1 MIELKLID
9 KSYGNQKILDK
20 ISLNIKKGEF
30 ISIVGPSGAGKTTL
44 LNIIGTIEDFDK
56 SEKSKFLINSQD
68 ITKLNDKNLSKFR
81 NNNIGFVFQFH
92 QLLPELTVEEN
103 ILLPTMIKGDDKDSS
118 DKYFIELISILGI
131 DGILNK
137 YPNSISGGERQRAAV
152 ARAMINK
159 PSILLADE
167 PTGNLDPENTDRSLE
182 LLRSLCEEWG
192 SALVLVSH
200 DPRVIAQFEK
210 QIDWEEINQVKR
222 TGSDMNS
229 FLEKVEEV

>member
-1 MIELKLID
+1 MIELKLIN

-68 ITKLNDKNLSKFR
+68 VTKLSDKNLSKFR
-81 NNNIGFVFQFH
+81 NDNIGFVFQFH

-103 ILLPTMIKGDDKDSS
+103 ILLPTMIKGDEKDSF

-131 DGILNK
+131 DSILNK

-159 PSILLADE
+159 PGILLADE
-167 PTGNLDPENTDRSLE
+167 PTGNLDSKN
-182 LLRSLCEEWG
+182 EEEIIRLFKKVNKDLG
-192 SALVLVSH
+192 VTIVLVTHNHNFSKLA
-200 DPRVIAQFEK
+200 DKCFSLRDGKWF
-210 QIDWEEINQVKR
+210 
-222 TGSDMNS
+222 
-229 FLEKVEEV
+229 

>member
-1 MIELKLID
+1 MIELKFID

-56 SEKSKFLINSQD
+56 SEKSKFIINSHD
-68 ITKLNDKNLSKFR
+68 ITKLSDKDLSKFR
-81 NNNIGFVFQFH
+81 NDNIGFVFQFH
-92 QLLPELTVEEN
+92 QLLPELTVKEN
-103 ILLPTMIKGDDKDSS
+103 ILLPTMIKGDEKDSS

-131 DGILNK
+131 DSILNK

-167 PTGNLDPENTDRSLE
+167 PTGNLDSKNE
-182 LLRSLCEEWG
+182 
-192 SALVLVSH
+192 
-200 DPRVIAQFEK
+200 
-210 QIDWEEINQVKR
+210 EEIISLFK
-222 TGSDMNS
+222 
-229 FLEKVEEV
+229 KVNKDLGVTIILVTHNDNFSKLADKCFTLRDGKWF

>member
-9 KSYGNQKILDK
+9 KFYGNQKILDK

-167 PTGNLDPENTDRSLE
+167 PTGNLDSKNEEEIISLFKKMNKD
-182 LLRSLCEEWG
+182 LG
-192 SALVLVSH
+192 VTIVLVTHNHNFSKLA
-200 DPRVIAQFEK
+200 DKCFTLK
-210 QIDWEEINQVKR
+210 DGKW
-222 TGSDMNS
+222 S
-229 FLEKVEEV
+229 

>member
-68 ITKLNDKNLSKFR
+68 ITKLSDKNLSKFR
-81 NNNIGFVFQFH
+81 NDNIGFVFQFH

-167 PTGNLDPENTDRSLE
+167 PTGNLDSKNEEEIISLFKKMNND
-182 LLRSLCEEWG
+182 LG
-192 SALVLVSH
+192 VTIVLVTHNHNFSKLA
-200 DPRVIAQFEK
+200 DKCFTLRDGKWF
-210 QIDWEEINQVKR
+210 
-222 TGSDMNS
+222 
-229 FLEKVEEV
+229 

>member
-68 ITKLNDKNLSKFR
+68 ITKLNDKDLSKFR
-81 NNNIGFVFQFH
+81 NDNIGFVFQFH

-103 ILLPTMIKGDDKDSS
+103 ILLPTMIKGDEKDSS

-131 DGILNK
+131 DSILNK

-167 PTGNLDPENTDRSLE
+167 PTGNLDSKNE
-182 LLRSLCEEWG
+182 
-192 SALVLVSH
+192 
-200 DPRVIAQFEK
+200 
-210 QIDWEEINQVKR
+210 EEIISLFK
-222 TGSDMNS
+222 
-229 FLEKVEEV
+229 KVNKDLGVTIILVTHNDNFSKLADKCFTLRDGKWF

>member
-9 KSYGNQKILDK
+9 KSFGNQKILDK

-30 ISIVGPSGAGKTTL
+30 ISIIGPSGAGKTTL

-68 ITKLNDKNLSKFR
+68 ITKLSDKNLSKFR

-92 QLLPELTVEEN
+92 QLLPELTVKEN
-103 ILLPTMIKGDDKDSS
+103 ILLPTMIKGDNKDSS

-167 PTGNLDPENTDRSLE
+167 PTGNLDSKNEEEIISLFKKMNKD
-182 LLRSLCEEWG
+182 LG
-192 SALVLVSH
+192 VTIVLVTHNLNFSKLA
-200 DPRVIAQFEK
+200 DKCFTLK
-210 QIDWEEINQVKR
+210 DGKW
-222 TGSDMNS
+222 S
-229 FLEKVEEV
+229 

>member
-68 ITKLNDKNLSKFR
+68 LTKLSDKDLSKFR
-81 NNNIGFVFQFH
+81 NDNIGFVFQFH

-103 ILLPTMIKGDDKDSS
+103 ILLPTMIKGDEKDSS

-167 PTGNLDPENTDRSLE
+167 PTGNLDSKNEEEIISLFKKVNKD
-182 LLRSLCEEWG
+182 LG
-192 SALVLVSH
+192 VTIVLVTHNLNFSKLA
-200 DPRVIAQFEK
+200 DKCFTLK
-210 QIDWEEINQVKR
+210 DGKW
-222 TGSDMNS
+222 S
-229 FLEKVEEV
+229 

>member
-56 SEKSKFLINSQD
+56 SEKSKFLINSHD
-68 ITKLNDKNLSKFR
+68 ITKLSDKDLSKFR
-81 NNNIGFVFQFH
+81 NDNIGFVFQFH

-103 ILLPTMIKGDDKDSS
+103 ILLPTMIKGDEKDSS

-131 DGILNK
+131 DNILNK

-167 PTGNLDPENTDRSLE
+167 PTGNLDSKNEEEIISLFKKVNKD
-182 LLRSLCEEWG
+182 LG
-192 SALVLVSH
+192 VTIVLVTHNLNFSKLA
-200 DPRVIAQFEK
+200 DKCFTLK
-210 QIDWEEINQVKR
+210 DGKW
-222 TGSDMNS
+222 
-229 FLEKVEEV
+229 F

>member
-20 ISLNIKKGEF
+20 ICLNIEKGEF

-68 ITKLNDKNLSKFR
+68 ITKLSDKNLSKFR
-81 NNNIGFVFQFH
+81 NDNIGFVFQFH

-103 ILLPTMIKGDDKDSS
+103 ILLPTMIKGDEKDSS

-131 DGILNK
+131 DSILNK

-167 PTGNLDPENTDRSLE
+167 PTGNLDSKNE
-182 LLRSLCEEWG
+182 
-192 SALVLVSH
+192 
-200 DPRVIAQFEK
+200 
-210 QIDWEEINQVKR
+210 EEIISLFK
-222 TGSDMNS
+222 
-229 FLEKVEEV
+229 KVNKDLGVTIILVTHNDNFSKLADKCFTLRDGKWF

>member
-1 MIELKLID
+1 MIELKSVS
-9 KSYGNQKILDK
+9 KSFGNQKILDK
-20 ISLNIKKGEF
+20 ISLDIKKGEF

-68 ITKLNDKNLSKFR
+68 ITKLSDKNLSKFR
-81 NNNIGFVFQFH
+81 NDNIGFVFQFH

-103 ILLPTMIKGDDKDSS
+103 ILLPTMIKGDEKDSS

-131 DGILNK
+131 DSILNK

-167 PTGNLDPENTDRSLE
+167 PTGNLDSKNEEEIISLFKKVNKD
-182 LLRSLCEEWG
+182 LG
-192 SALVLVSH
+192 VTIVLVTHNHNFSKLA
-200 DPRVIAQFEK
+200 DKCFTLK
-210 QIDWEEINQVKR
+210 DGKW
-222 TGSDMNS
+222 
-229 FLEKVEEV
+229 F

>member
-56 SEKSKFLINSQD
+56 SDKSKFLINSQD

-167 PTGNLDPENTDRSLE
+167 PTGNLDSKNEEQIISLFKKVNKD
-182 LLRSLCEEWG
+182 LGVTIILVTHNDNFSKLADKCFTLRDGKW
-192 SALVLVSH
+192 
-200 DPRVIAQFEK
+200 F
-210 QIDWEEINQVKR
+210 
-222 TGSDMNS
+222 
-229 FLEKVEEV
+229 

>member
-68 ITKLNDKNLSKFR
+68 ITKLSDKDLSKFR
-81 NNNIGFVFQFH
+81 NDNIGFVFQFH

-103 ILLPTMIKGDDKDSS
+103 ILLPTMIKGDEKDSS

-152 ARAMINK
+152 ARAIINK

-167 PTGNLDPENTDRSLE
+167 PTGNLDSKNEEEIISLFKKVNKD
-182 LLRSLCEEWG
+182 LG
-192 SALVLVSH
+192 VTIVLVTHNHNFSKLA
-200 DPRVIAQFEK
+200 DKCFTLRDGKWF
-210 QIDWEEINQVKR
+210 
-222 TGSDMNS
+222 
-229 FLEKVEEV
+229 

>member
-68 ITKLNDKNLSKFR
+68 LTKLSDKDLSKFR
-81 NNNIGFVFQFH
+81 NDNIGFVFQFH

-103 ILLPTMIKGDDKDSS
+103 ILLPTMIKGDEKDSS

-131 DGILNK
+131 DSILNK

-167 PTGNLDPENTDRSLE
+167 PTGNLDSKNE
-182 LLRSLCEEWG
+182 
-192 SALVLVSH
+192 
-200 DPRVIAQFEK
+200 
-210 QIDWEEINQVKR
+210 EEIISLFK
-222 TGSDMNS
+222 
-229 FLEKVEEV
+229 KVNKDLGVTIILVTHNDNFSKLADKCFTLRDGKWF

>member
-1 MIELKLID
+1 MIELKLIN

-68 ITKLNDKNLSKFR
+68 ITKLSDKNLSKFR
-81 NNNIGFVFQFH
+81 NDNIGFVFQFH

-103 ILLPTMIKGDDKDSS
+103 ILLPTMIKGDEKDSS

-131 DGILNK
+131 DSILNK

-159 PSILLADE
+159 PGILLADE
-167 PTGNLDPENTDRSLE
+167 PTGNLDSKNEEEIISLFKKVNKD
-182 LLRSLCEEWG
+182 LG
-192 SALVLVSH
+192 VTIVLVTHNHNFSKLA
-200 DPRVIAQFEK
+200 DKCFSLRDGK
-210 QIDWEEINQVKR
+210 W
-222 TGSDMNS
+222 
-229 FLEKVEEV
+229 FL

>member
-30 ISIVGPSGAGKTTL
+30 FSIVGPSGAGKTTL

-68 ITKLNDKNLSKFR
+68 ITKLSDKDLSKFR
-81 NNNIGFVFQFH
+81 NDNIGFVFQFH

-103 ILLPTMIKGDDKDSS
+103 ILLPTMIKGDEKDSS

-167 PTGNLDPENTDRSLE
+167 PTGNLDSKNEEEIISLFKKVNKD
-182 LLRSLCEEWG
+182 LG
-192 SALVLVSH
+192 VTIVLVTHNHNFSKLA
-200 DPRVIAQFEK
+200 DKCFTLK
-210 QIDWEEINQVKR
+210 DGKW
-222 TGSDMNS
+222 S
-229 FLEKVEEV
+229 

>member
-1 MIELKLID
+1 MIEIKLID

-20 ISLNIKKGEF
+20 ISLSIKKGEF

-68 ITKLNDKNLSKFR
+68 ITKLSDKNLSKFR
-81 NNNIGFVFQFH
+81 NDNIGFVFQFH

-103 ILLPTMIKGDDKDSS
+103 ILLPTMIKGDEKDSS

-131 DGILNK
+131 DSILNK

-167 PTGNLDPENTDRSLE
+167 PTGNLDSKNEEEIISLFKKVNKD
-182 LLRSLCEEWG
+182 LG
-192 SALVLVSH
+192 VTIVLVTHNHNFSKLA
-200 DPRVIAQFEK
+200 DKCFTLK
-210 QIDWEEINQVKR
+210 DGKW
-222 TGSDMNS
+222 
-229 FLEKVEEV
+229 F

>member
-1 MIELKLID
+1 MIELKLIN

-68 ITKLNDKNLSKFR
+68 ITKLSDKNLSKFR
-81 NNNIGFVFQFH
+81 NDNIGFVFQFH

-103 ILLPTMIKGDDKDSS
+103 ILLPTMIKGDEKDSS

-131 DGILNK
+131 DSILNK
-137 YPNSISGGERQRAAV
+137 YPNSISGGERQRTAV

-159 PSILLADE
+159 PGILLADE
-167 PTGNLDPENTDRSLE
+167 PTGNLDSKNEEEIISLFKKVNKD
-182 LLRSLCEEWG
+182 LG
-192 SALVLVSH
+192 VTIVLVTHNHNFSKLA
-200 DPRVIAQFEK
+200 DKCFSLRDGKWF
-210 QIDWEEINQVKR
+210 
-222 TGSDMNS
+222 
-229 FLEKVEEV
+229 

>member
-56 SEKSKFLINSQD
+56 SEKSKFLINSHD
-68 ITKLNDKNLSKFR
+68 ITKLSDKDLSKFR
-81 NNNIGFVFQFH
+81 NDNIGFVFQFH

-103 ILLPTMIKGDDKDSS
+103 ILLPTMIKGDEKDSS

-131 DGILNK
+131 DSILNK

-167 PTGNLDPENTDRSLE
+167 PTGNLDSKNEEEIISLFKKVNKD
-182 LLRSLCEEWG
+182 LG
-192 SALVLVSH
+192 VTIVLVTHNLNFSKLA
-200 DPRVIAQFEK
+200 DKCFTLKDGKWSE
-210 QIDWEEINQVKR
+210 
-222 TGSDMNS
+222 
-229 FLEKVEEV
+229 

>member
-1 MIELKLID
+1 MIEIKLID

-68 ITKLNDKNLSKFR
+68 ITKLNDKDLSKFR
-81 NNNIGFVFQFH
+81 NDNIGFVFQFH

-167 PTGNLDPENTDRSLE
+167 PTGNLDSKNEEEIISLFKKMNKD
-182 LLRSLCEEWG
+182 LG
-192 SALVLVSH
+192 VTIVLVTHNHNFSKLA
-200 DPRVIAQFEK
+200 DKCFTLK
-210 QIDWEEINQVKR
+210 DGKW
-222 TGSDMNS
+222 S
-229 FLEKVEEV
+229 

>member
-56 SEKSKFLINSQD
+56 SEKSKFLINSHD
-68 ITKLNDKNLSKFR
+68 ITKLSDKDLSKFR
-81 NNNIGFVFQFH
+81 NDNIGFVFQFH

-103 ILLPTMIKGDDKDSS
+103 ILLPTMIKGDEKDSS

-131 DGILNK
+131 DNILNK

-167 PTGNLDPENTDRSLE
+167 PTGNLDSKNE
-182 LLRSLCEEWG
+182 
-192 SALVLVSH
+192 
-200 DPRVIAQFEK
+200 
-210 QIDWEEINQVKR
+210 EEIISLFK
-222 TGSDMNS
+222 
-229 FLEKVEEV
+229 KVNKDLGVTIILVTHNDNFSKLADKCFTLRDGKWF

>member
-68 ITKLNDKNLSKFR
+68 ITKLSDKNLSKFR
-81 NNNIGFVFQFH
+81 NDNIGFVFQFH
-92 QLLPELTVEEN
+92 QLLPELTVKEN
-103 ILLPTMIKGDDKDSS
+103 ILLPTMIKGDEKDSS

-131 DGILNK
+131 DSILNK

-167 PTGNLDPENTDRSLE
+167 PTGNLDSKNE
-182 LLRSLCEEWG
+182 
-192 SALVLVSH
+192 
-200 DPRVIAQFEK
+200 
-210 QIDWEEINQVKR
+210 EEIISLFK
-222 TGSDMNS
+222 
-229 FLEKVEEV
+229 KVNKDLGVTIILVTHNDNFSKLADKCFTLRDGKWSK

>member
-1 MIELKLID
+1 MIELKSVS
-9 KSYGNQKILDK
+9 KSFGNQKILDE

-56 SEKSKFLINSQD
+56 SEKSKLLINSHD
-68 ITKLNDKNLSKFR
+68 ITKLSDKDLSKFR
-81 NNNIGFVFQFH
+81 NDNIGFVFQFH

-103 ILLPTMIKGDDKDSS
+103 ILLPTMIKGDEKDSS

-131 DGILNK
+131 DNILNK

-167 PTGNLDPENTDRSLE
+167 PTGNLDSKNEEEIISLFKKVNKD
-182 LLRSLCEEWG
+182 LG
-192 SALVLVSH
+192 VTIVLVTHNHNFSKLA
-200 DPRVIAQFEK
+200 DKCFTLRDGKWF
-210 QIDWEEINQVKR
+210 
-222 TGSDMNS
+222 
-229 FLEKVEEV
+229 

>member
-1 MIELKLID
+1 MIEIKLID

-20 ISLNIKKGEF
+20 ISLSIKKGEF

-56 SEKSKFLINSQD
+56 SEKSRFLINSQD
-68 ITKLNDKNLSKFR
+68 LTKLSDKDLSKFR
-81 NNNIGFVFQFH
+81 NENIGFVFQFH

-103 ILLPTMIKGDDKDSS
+103 ILLPTMIKGDEKDSS

-131 DGILNK
+131 DSVLNK

-167 PTGNLDPENTDRSLE
+167 PTGNLDSKNE
-182 LLRSLCEEWG
+182 
-192 SALVLVSH
+192 
-200 DPRVIAQFEK
+200 
-210 QIDWEEINQVKR
+210 EEIISLFK
-222 TGSDMNS
+222 
-229 FLEKVEEV
+229 KVNKDLGVTIILVTHNDNFSKLADKCFTLKDGKWS

>member
-1 MIELKLID
+1 MIELKSVS
-9 KSYGNQKILDK
+9 KSFGNQKILDE

-56 SEKSKFLINSQD
+56 SEKSKFLINSHD
-68 ITKLNDKNLSKFR
+68 ITKLSDKDLSKFR
-81 NNNIGFVFQFH
+81 NDNIGFVFQFH

-103 ILLPTMIKGDDKDSS
+103 ILLPTMIKGDEKDSS

-131 DGILNK
+131 NNILNK

-167 PTGNLDPENTDRSLE
+167 PTGNLDSKNEEEIISLFKKVNKD
-182 LLRSLCEEWG
+182 LG
-192 SALVLVSH
+192 ITIVLVTHNHNFSKLA
-200 DPRVIAQFEK
+200 DKCFTLRDGKWF
-210 QIDWEEINQVKR
+210 
-222 TGSDMNS
+222 
-229 FLEKVEEV
+229 

>member
-1 MIELKLID
+1 MIELESVS
-9 KSYGNQKILDK
+9 KSFGNQKILDE

-56 SEKSKFLINSQD
+56 SEKSKFLINSHD
-68 ITKLNDKNLSKFR
+68 ITKLSDEDLSKFR
-81 NNNIGFVFQFH
+81 NDNIGFVFQFH

-103 ILLPTMIKGDDKDSS
+103 ILLPTMIKGDEKDSS

-131 DGILNK
+131 DNILNK

-167 PTGNLDPENTDRSLE
+167 PTGNLDSKNEEEIISLFKKVNKD
-182 LLRSLCEEWG
+182 LG
-192 SALVLVSH
+192 VTIVLVTHNHNFSKLA
-200 DPRVIAQFEK
+200 DKCFTLRDGKWF
-210 QIDWEEINQVKR
+210 
-222 TGSDMNS
+222 
-229 FLEKVEEV
+229 

>member
-68 ITKLNDKNLSKFR
+68 ITKLSDKNLSKFR
-81 NNNIGFVFQFH
+81 NDNIGFVFQFH

-118 DKYFIELISILGI
+118 NKYFIELISILGI
-131 DGILNK
+131 DSILNK

-167 PTGNLDPENTDRSLE
+167 PTGNLDSKNEEEIISLFKKMNKD
-182 LLRSLCEEWG
+182 LG
-192 SALVLVSH
+192 VTIVLVTHNHNFSKLA
-200 DPRVIAQFEK
+200 DKCFTLK
-210 QIDWEEINQVKR
+210 DGKW
-222 TGSDMNS
+222 
-229 FLEKVEEV
+229 F

>member
-56 SEKSKFLINSQD
+56 SEKSKFLINSHD
-68 ITKLNDKNLSKFR
+68 ITKLSDKDLSKFR
-81 NNNIGFVFQFH
+81 NDNIGFVFQFH

-103 ILLPTMIKGDDKDSS
+103 ILLQTMIKGNEKDSS
-118 DKYFIELISILGI
+118 DKYFIELISTLGI

-167 PTGNLDPENTDRSLE
+167 PTGNLDSKNEEEIISLFKKMNKD
-182 LLRSLCEEWG
+182 LG
-192 SALVLVSH
+192 ITIVLVTHNHNFSKLA
-200 DPRVIAQFEK
+200 DKCFTLRDGKWAK
-210 QIDWEEINQVKR
+210 
-222 TGSDMNS
+222 
-229 FLEKVEEV
+229 

>member
-1 MIELKLID
+1 MIELKSVS
-9 KSYGNQKILDK
+9 KSFGNQKILDE
-20 ISLNIKKGEF
+20 ISLNINKGEF

-56 SEKSKFLINSQD
+56 SEKSKFLINSHD
-68 ITKLNDKNLSKFR
+68 ITKLSDKDLSKFR
-81 NNNIGFVFQFH
+81 NDNIGFVFQFH

-103 ILLPTMIKGDDKDSS
+103 ILLPTMIKGDEKDSS

-131 DGILNK
+131 DNILNK

-167 PTGNLDPENTDRSLE
+167 PTGNLDSKNEEEIISLFKKVNKD
-182 LLRSLCEEWG
+182 LG
-192 SALVLVSH
+192 VTIVLVTHNHNFSKLA
-200 DPRVIAQFEK
+200 DKCFTLRDGKWF
-210 QIDWEEINQVKR
+210 
-222 TGSDMNS
+222 
-229 FLEKVEEV
+229 

>member
-68 ITKLNDKNLSKFR
+68 LTKLSDKDLSKFR
-81 NNNIGFVFQFH
+81 NDNIGFVFQFH

-167 PTGNLDPENTDRSLE
+167 PTGNLDSKNEEEIISLFKKMNKD
-182 LLRSLCEEWG
+182 LG
-192 SALVLVSH
+192 VTIVLVTHNHNFSKLA
-200 DPRVIAQFEK
+200 DKCFTLK
-210 QIDWEEINQVKR
+210 DGKW
-222 TGSDMNS
+222 S
-229 FLEKVEEV
+229 

>member
-68 ITKLNDKNLSKFR
+68 ITKLNDKDLSKFR
-81 NNNIGFVFQFH
+81 NDNIGFVFQFH

-103 ILLPTMIKGDDKDSS
+103 ILLPTMIKGDEKDSS

-167 PTGNLDPENTDRSLE
+167 PTGNLDSKNEEEIISLFKKVNKD
-182 LLRSLCEEWG
+182 LG
-192 SALVLVSH
+192 VTIVLVTHNHNFSKLA
-200 DPRVIAQFEK
+200 DKCFTLRDGKWF
-210 QIDWEEINQVKR
+210 
-222 TGSDMNS
+222 
-229 FLEKVEEV
+229 

>member
-81 NNNIGFVFQFH
+81 NDNIGFVFQFH

-103 ILLPTMIKGDDKDSS
+103 ILLPTMIKGDEKDSS

-167 PTGNLDPENTDRSLE
+167 PTGNLDSKNEEEIISLFKKMNKD
-182 LLRSLCEEWG
+182 LG
-192 SALVLVSH
+192 VTIVLVTHNHNFSKLA
-200 DPRVIAQFEK
+200 DKCFTLRDGKWAK
-210 QIDWEEINQVKR
+210 
-222 TGSDMNS
+222 
-229 FLEKVEEV
+229 

>member
-1 MIELKLID
+1 MIQLKLID

-56 SEKSKFLINSQD
+56 SEKSKFLINSHD
-68 ITKLNDKNLSKFR
+68 ITKLSDKDLSKFR
-81 NNNIGFVFQFH
+81 NDNIGFVFQFH

-103 ILLPTMIKGDDKDSS
+103 ILLPTMIKGDQKDSS

-131 DGILNK
+131 DNILNK

-167 PTGNLDPENTDRSLE
+167 PTGNLDSKNEEEIISLFKKVNKD
-182 LLRSLCEEWG
+182 LG
-192 SALVLVSH
+192 VTIVLVTHNHNFSKLA
-200 DPRVIAQFEK
+200 DKCFTLRDGKWF
-210 QIDWEEINQVKR
+210 
-222 TGSDMNS
+222 
-229 FLEKVEEV
+229 

>member
-9 KSYGNQKILDK
+9 KSFGNQKILDK
-20 ISLNIKKGEF
+20 ICLNIKKGEF

-56 SEKSKFLINSQD
+56 SEKSKFLINFQD
-68 ITKLNDKNLSKFR
+68 ITKLSDKNLSKFR
-81 NNNIGFVFQFH
+81 NDNIGFVFQFH

-103 ILLPTMIKGDDKDSS
+103 ILLPTMIKGDEKDSS

-131 DGILNK
+131 DSILNK

-159 PSILLADE
+159 PGILLADE
-167 PTGNLDPENTDRSLE
+167 PTGNLDSKNEEEIISLFKKVNKD
-182 LLRSLCEEWG
+182 LG
-192 SALVLVSH
+192 VTIVLVTHNHNFSKLA
-200 DPRVIAQFEK
+200 DKCFSLK
-210 QIDWEEINQVKR
+210 DGKW
-222 TGSDMNS
+222 S
-229 FLEKVEEV
+229 

>member
-68 ITKLNDKNLSKFR
+68 ITKLSDKDLSKFR
-81 NNNIGFVFQFH
+81 NDNIGFVFQFH

-103 ILLPTMIKGDDKDSS
+103 ILLPTMIKGDEKDSS

-167 PTGNLDPENTDRSLE
+167 PTGNLDSKNE
-182 LLRSLCEEWG
+182 
-192 SALVLVSH
+192 
-200 DPRVIAQFEK
+200 
-210 QIDWEEINQVKR
+210 EEIISLFK
-222 TGSDMNS
+222 
-229 FLEKVEEV
+229 KVNKDLGVTIILVTHNDNFSKLADKCFTLRDGKWF

>member
-68 ITKLNDKNLSKFR
+68 ITKLSDKNLSKFR
-81 NNNIGFVFQFH
+81 NDNIGFVFQFH

-103 ILLPTMIKGDDKDSS
+103 ILLPTMIKGDEKDSS

-131 DGILNK
+131 HSILNK

-167 PTGNLDPENTDRSLE
+167 PTGNLDSKNEEEIISLFKKMNND
-182 LLRSLCEEWG
+182 LG
-192 SALVLVSH
+192 VTIVLVTHNHNFSKLA
-200 DPRVIAQFEK
+200 DKCFTLK
-210 QIDWEEINQVKR
+210 DGKW
-222 TGSDMNS
+222 S
-229 FLEKVEEV
+229 

>member
-9 KSYGNQKILDK
+9 KSFGNQKILDK

-68 ITKLNDKNLSKFR
+68 IKKLSDKNLSKFR
-81 NNNIGFVFQFH
+81 TDNIGFVFQFH
-92 QLLPELTVEEN
+92 QLLPELTVKEN
-103 ILLPTMIKGDDKDSS
+103 ILLPAMIKGDNKDSS
-118 DKYFIELISILGI
+118 DKYFIELITILGI

-167 PTGNLDPENTDRSLE
+167 PTGNLDSKNEEEIISLFKKMNKD
-182 LLRSLCEEWG
+182 LG
-192 SALVLVSH
+192 VTIVLVTHNLNFSKLA
-200 DPRVIAQFEK
+200 DKCFTLK
-210 QIDWEEINQVKR
+210 DGKWSK
-222 TGSDMNS
+222 
-229 FLEKVEEV
+229 

>member
-68 ITKLNDKNLSKFR
+68 ITKLNDKDLSKFR
-81 NNNIGFVFQFH
+81 NDNIGFVFQFH

-103 ILLPTMIKGDDKDSS
+103 ILLPTMIKGDEKDSS

-131 DGILNK
+131 DNILNK

-167 PTGNLDPENTDRSLE
+167 PTGNLDSKNEEEIISLFKKVNKD
-182 LLRSLCEEWG
+182 LG
-192 SALVLVSH
+192 VTIVLVTHNHNFSKLA
-200 DPRVIAQFEK
+200 DKCFTLRDGKWF
-210 QIDWEEINQVKR
+210 
-222 TGSDMNS
+222 
-229 FLEKVEEV
+229 

>member
-68 ITKLNDKNLSKFR
+68 ITKLNDNNLSKFR

-131 DGILNK
+131 DDILNK

-167 PTGNLDPENTDRSLE
+167 PTGNLDSKNEEEIISLFKKVNKD
-182 LLRSLCEEWG
+182 LG
-192 SALVLVSH
+192 VTIVLVTHNHNFSKLA
-200 DPRVIAQFEK
+200 DKCFTLRDGKWF
-210 QIDWEEINQVKR
+210 
-222 TGSDMNS
+222 
-229 FLEKVEEV
+229 